1 MEESLANLIVKYS
14 KEEAIA
20 MLEDS
25 LHKLHSTN
33 KADSRINLKSK
44 SCEAY
49 DSSEYSDEGK
59 QVDEETS
66 PTGMYM

>member
-1 MEESLANLIVKYS
+1 MEESLANMIVKYS
-14 KEEAIA
+14 KQEAIGR
-20 MLEDS
+20 
-25 LHKLHSTN
+25 LHKLHSRN